1 MCIESELN
9 MSKTS
14 QKVVFHVS
22 SRDLVGSG
30 KSGQLRRQG
39 KVPANLFGLG
49 KESVPLVVDPVSFRR
64 FLDEHGEN
72 TLTYLKIDDGK
83 KEEPVLIEEVQREKM
98 TNTISHVSFKRVSL
112 KEKVKAEIEIEL
124 IGEVEIKGAV
134 VSLVKD
140 NVEVEALPTDLPD
153 VFQVDI
159 SGLTEVGQ
167 VISLNDLQFDRS
179 KVELIL
185 GEEEDAAEIPVVI
198 VQAVKEE
205 KEEEPVTETA
215 ETTEGGEEEKSEE
228 SSENKV
234 E

>member
-1 MCIESELN
+1 

-30 KSGQLRRQG
+30 KSSQLRRQG

-49 KESVPLVVDPVSFRR
+49 KESTPLVVDPNAFRR

-83 KEEPVLIEEVQREKM
+83 KEEPVLIEEVQRDKM
-98 TNTISHVSFKRVSL
+98 SNTISHVSFKRVSL
-112 KEKVKAEIEIEL
+112 KEKVKAEIEIET

-140 NVEVEALPTDLPD
+140 NVEVEALPTDLPEKFEVD
-153 VFQVDI
+153 V

-179 KVELIL
+179 KVELVL
-185 GEEEDAAEIPVVI
+185 GEDENPEEIPVVI

-205 KEEEPVTETA
+205 KEEEPVLEVAETA
-215 ETTEGGEEEKSEE
+215 EAGEAEKSEDASSEEKSE
-228 SSENKV
+228 
-234 E
+234 